1 LSEKDMLLIKSIIT
15 RSRIYKNQAHRD
27 VVNDLVLKLKD
38 ELNLDKIPPN
48 KVEFLKTLIRDYI
61 VLTR

>member
-1 LSEKDMLLIKSIIT
+1 MLLIKNAVF
-15 RSRIYKNQAHRD
+15 RYQKYRNPGHAD
-27 VVNDLVLKLKD
+27 VIRDLVAHLQEVLEITEKPK
-38 ELNLDKIPPN
+38 N